1 MSRHVAAE
9 VAGGAVLGGWKNCPK
24 QRSPGPASGAT
35 TRGETCK
42 LLPARYCRSKVDST
56 DPGVG
61 GGGRAYGDSRNDR
74 DLVSTSLTMIVNRS
88 TALRGPSL
96 GHIRNQDEVRFVA
109 SIQCGDRR

>member
-1 MSRHVAAE
+1 VLDMQAAMLPQKLLE
-9 VAGGAVLGGWKNCPK
+9 GLSLVGGRIVPK

-61 GGGRAYGDSRNDR
+61 GGAYGDFRNDQT
-74 DLVSTSLTMIVNRS
+74 LS
-88 TALRGPSL
+88 
-96 GHIRNQDEVRFVA
+96 
-109 SIQCGDRR
+109 RRR

>member
-61 GGGRAYGDSRNDR
+61 GGAYGDSR
-74 DLVSTSLTMIVNRS
+74 DLVSTSLTMIVNRR

-96 GHIRNQDEVRFVA
+96 GHIRNQEEARFVA